1 MPISFEYEGAAGDRD
16 ETRRNRWR
24 ESDGDQMSDAVEF
37 HDADGVRWSV
47 REASPSHVAAHVG
60 RTSLIFESAV
70 AVRRVWN
77 YPEDWRAMSPE
88 QLSALSWRV

>member
-1 MPISFEYEGAAGDRD
+1 MPISFEFQSAAGDRD
-16 ETRRNRWR
+16 ETRRNARR
-24 ESDGDQMSDAVEF
+24 ESDMDHLSDAVEF

-47 REASPSHVAAHVG
+47 REASPSHVAAHAG
-60 RTSLIFESAV
+60 KTSLIFESAV

-77 YPEDWRAMSPE
+77 YPEDWRGLTPE